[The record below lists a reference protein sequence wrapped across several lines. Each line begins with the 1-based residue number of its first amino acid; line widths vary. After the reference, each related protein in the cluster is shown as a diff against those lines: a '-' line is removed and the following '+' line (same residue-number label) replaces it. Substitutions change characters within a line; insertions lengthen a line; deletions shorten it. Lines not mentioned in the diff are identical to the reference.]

1 MLNIGKICVD
11 TDFHINSNVLPVVKH
26 CRDLGVT
33 ISHNLQSSEHINI
46 IVAKAHQRANAI
58 LRCFISRDTNLLVRA
73 FNVYVRPLVEYNSV
87 TWSPYL
93 KQDIEAI
100 ERVQRCFT
108 KRLPG
113 LNKCSY
119 CERLARLNLPSLE
132 LRRLQNDL
140 VWCYKIL
147 FGYVDMRADEFF
159 ECRLS
164 NTRGHDYKLYKKR
177 NNNNVRANFFAE
189 RIVNVWNR
197 LPGEIVNFDTLSS
210 FNRTVKLVDL
220 SEFLKCF

>member
-1 MLNIGKICVD
+1 M
-11 TDFHINSNVLPVVKH
+11 
-26 CRDLGVT
+26 
-33 ISHNLQSSEHINI
+33 QSSEHINI

-58 LRCFISRDTNLLVRA
+58 LRCFVSRDTNLLVRA

-113 LNKCSY
+113 LNKHSY
-119 CERLARLNLPSLE
+119 CERLAKLNLPSLA

-147 FGYVDMRADEFF
+147 FGYVDMRADDFF
-159 ECRLS
+159 EIRLS
-164 NTRGHDYKLYKKR
+164 NTRGHNYKLYKK
-177 NNNNVRANFFAE
+177 
-189 RIVNVWNR
+189 
-197 LPGEIVNFDTLSS
+197 T
-210 FNRTVKLVDL
+210 
-220 SEFLKCF
+220 

>member
-1 MLNIGKICVD
+1 MLPI
-11 TDFHINSNVLPVVKH
+11 VKR

-33 ISHNLQSSEHINI
+33 ISHNLESSEHINL
-46 IVAKAHQRANAI
+46 VAAKAHQRANAI
-58 LRCFISRDTNLLVRA
+58 LRCFVSRDTNLLLRA
-73 FNVYVRPLVEYNSV
+73 FIVYVRPLVEYNSV

-119 CERLARLNLPSLE
+119 SDRLARLGLPSLE

-147 FGYVDMRADEFF
+147 FGCVDLCADDFF
-159 ECRLS
+159 ESRLS
-164 NTRGHDYKLYKKR
+164 YTRGHNFKLYKKR
-177 NNNNVRANFFAE
+177 NSNIVRANFFTE

-197 LPGEIVNFDTLSS
+197 LPIDIVNFNNLSK
-210 FNRTVKLVDL
+210 FKQTVKLVDL
-220 SEFLKCF
+220 SMFLKCF